1 MRVLVTNDDGVH
13 APGIV
18 ALACAMRE
26 AMFDVIMVAPRGEM
40 SGSSASMAAHNDEIH
55 YARVAV
61 DGWADPAYALDGA
74 PALCVIAGVLGA
86 FGPPPDIIVAGVN
99 PGLNTGRSTLH
110 SGTIGAALTA
120 AAWGLSGLAVSIDI
134 GSPTRWGTA
143 TDLACQA
150 AVWLAR
156 APKRTAINLN
166 VPNLEPRQLRGVRHA
181 TLAPLGAMRT
191 SIAEHTPG
199 LIKLQLLPNTTPVP
213 HNTDTAIVRDGYAT
227 VSLLTPPAAID
238 DASVLEA
245 FDSLGSSDGVR

>member
-13 APGIV
+13 APGIA

-26 AMFDVIMVAPRGEM
+26 SMFDVVMVAPDGEM
-40 SGSSASMAAHNDEIH
+40 SGSSASMAAPNDEIR
-55 YARVAV
+55 YERVSV
-61 DGWADPAYALDGA
+61 GGWPEDAYALAGS

-86 FGPPPDIIVAGVN
+86 FGSPPDLVVSGVN

-120 AAWGLSGLAVSIDI
+120 AAWGVSGLAVSIDI
-134 GSPTRWGTA
+134 GQPIRWGTA
-143 TDLACQA
+143 TGLAKQA
-150 AVWLAR
+150 AAWLAK

-166 VPNLEPRQLRGVRHA
+166 VPNVAPHELRGVRQA

-199 LIKLQLLPNTTPVP
+199 LIRLQLLPNRSPVP
-213 HNTDTAIVRDGYAT
+213 GGTDTAMVRDGYAT
-227 VSLLTPPAAID
+227 VSLLTPPASID

-245 FDSLGSSDGVR
+245 FDEVG